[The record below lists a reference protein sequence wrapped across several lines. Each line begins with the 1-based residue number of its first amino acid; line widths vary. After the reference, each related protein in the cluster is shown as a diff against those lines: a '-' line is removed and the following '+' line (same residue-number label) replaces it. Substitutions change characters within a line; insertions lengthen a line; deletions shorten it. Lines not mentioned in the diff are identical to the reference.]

1 MEMEDKDSEDKRKP
15 KILIVEDDSKQAK
28 TLANILEAEGYSSLA
43 VLTGEEGVAA
53 AKEEDV
59 SLVLI
64 DLKLPNIS
72 GIISKR
78 KQMDD
83 DALRAE
89 YKKLVQQDKM
99 KRDTLNEVYHEM
111 RSPLVSIVGYASLLE
126 QSELSDKQKKYVRI
140 IEESSSLLD
149 GVINRMLEVTRIE
162 NGKAELI
169 LEPVSIAEIVNDVIE
184 RIKPRVDAKKQ
195 MISTAVPEG
204 IEVEGDKQKVTAIFD
219 NLISNAVKYT
229 GENGRIDIAV
239 ENSKEA
245 EGIRVCVAD
254 TGSGISKEH
263 LPKVF
268 DRFYTANTSLTRKE
282 SLGLGLTIV
291 KGYVEQ
297 HGGAIWATS
306 EPGKGSKFFFT
317 LPKKQR

>member
-1 MEMEDKDSEDKRKP
+1 MEMEGKDSEDKRKP
-15 KILIVEDDSKQAK
+15 KVLVIEDDSRQAK
-28 TLANILEAEGYSSLA
+28 TLANILEAKGYCSLA
-43 VLTGEEGVAA
+43 ALTGEEGIAA
-53 AKEEDV
+53 A
-59 SLVLI
+59 
-64 DLKLPNIS
+64 
-72 GIISKR
+72 
-78 KQMDD
+78 
-83 DALRAE
+83 ALRAE
-89 YKKLVQQDKM
+89 YKKLEQQDKM
-99 KRDTLNEVYHEM
+99 KRDAINELYHEM

-140 IEESSSLLD
+140 IEESSSQLD
-149 GVINRMLEVTRIE
+149 WMINRLLEVTRIE
-162 NGKAELI
+162 NGKIELI
-169 LEPVSIAEIVNDVIE
+169 LESVSIAEIVNDVIE

-204 IEVEGDKQKVTAIFD
+204 TEVEGDKHKVTAIFD

-254 TGSGISKEH
+254 TGIGISKEH
-263 LPKVF
+263 MSMVF

-297 HGGAIWATS
+297 HGGEVWVTS
-306 EPGKGSKFFFT
+306 ELGKGSKFFFT
-317 LPKKQR
+317 LPKKQRKSAIVEF